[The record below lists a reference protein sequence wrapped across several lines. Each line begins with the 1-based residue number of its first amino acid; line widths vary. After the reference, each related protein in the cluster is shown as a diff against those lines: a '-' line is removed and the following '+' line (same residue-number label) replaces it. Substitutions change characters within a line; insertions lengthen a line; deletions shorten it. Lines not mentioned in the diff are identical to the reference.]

1 MIVTPTRARNA
12 RALPTARAGAATRRK
27 FSPGGAGLTAL
38 TYLIAF
44 LFFFPILWTVLTG
57 LKTEA
62 NAVALPP
69 SLIFKPILDHFQSA
83 ISDAGYFAYFRH
95 SAILTIGSTLVAFL
109 LGVPA
114 AYSLGLFPTRRTPSV
129 LSWVLSTK
137 MMPVVGLIVPLIIIY
152 KQFGIYDSYFGMI
165 LIYAAMN
172 LPLVIWMMRSFFAEF
187 PREIIE
193 ASQIDGAS
201 FLRTMQSVVLPLV
214 APGLGAT
221 ALLCVIFAWNE
232 FFIAVNLTGPNTG
245 TLPVYISGFMTSE
258 GLFWAKMSAAATLA
272 IAPVFLAG
280 WTAQRS
286 LVRGLTMGAVK

>member
-1 MIVTPTRARNA
+1 MIVTTPRAR
-12 RALPTARAGAATRRK
+12 AATGTGSSRRQ
-27 FSPGGAGLTAL
+27 PGLGGIGLTVL
-38 TYLIAF
+38 TYVIAF

-69 SLIFKPILDHFQSA
+69 SLIFKPVLDHFQSA
-83 ISDAGYFAYFRH
+83 ISDAGYFSYFSH
-95 SAILTIGSTLVAFL
+95 SVILTIGSTVLAFL

-114 AYSLGLFPTRRTPSV
+114 AYSLGLFPTKRTPSV

-152 KQFGIYDSYFGMI
+152 KQVGIYDTYLGMI
-165 LIYAAMN
+165 MIYAAMN

-193 ASQIDGAS
+193 AGSIDGAS
-201 FLRTMQSVVLPLV
+201 FLRTLWAIVLPLT

>member
-1 MIVTPTRARNA
+1 M
-12 RALPTARAGAATRRK
+12 
-27 FSPGGAGLTAL
+27 
-38 TYLIAF
+38 
-44 LFFFPILWTVLTG
+44 FFPILWTLLTG
-57 LKTEA
+57 FKTEA

-69 SLIFKPILDHFQSA
+69 SLIFKPTLEHYQNALVDASYLSYFVHSSA
-83 ISDAGYFAYFRH
+83 IAV
-95 SAILTIGSTLVAFL
+95 GSTLLAFL

-137 MMPVVGLIVPLIIIY
+137 MLPVVGVLVPLIVIY
-152 KQFGIYDSYFGMI
+152 KQLGLFDTYLGMI
-165 LIYAAMN
+165 LLYAAMN

-193 ASQIDGAS
+193 ASQIDGAG
-201 FLRTMQSVVLPLV
+201 FLRTLTGVVLPLV

-221 ALLCVIFAWNE
+221 ALLCLIMAWNE
-232 FFIAVNLTGPNTG
+232 FFLVVNLTGPRAG
-245 TLPVYISGFMTSE
+245 TLPVYIASFMTSE

-272 IAPVFLAG
+272 IAPVFIAG